1 MKKINLIA
9 AFVILFV
16 IAGIC
21 SGASLG
27 KDDKGAQKEFQ
38 KLFAGAN
45 NNDTSAM
52 SKLGDCYFF
61 CQGTEGDLKEAFKW
75 YLLAAKAGDVHA
87 NYMLGYCYLNGYG
100 VDSDY
105 SKACQYYETAA
116 RSGSL
121 DAMNE
126 LPSIQSFTRF
136 NMVKNNIKLF
146 QTASANS
153 EKPSVEQNYFMGV
166 CYFYGKGVK
175 QDVQKG
181 LGLLEKASGKG
192 SWKASKELAD
202 IYYEG
207 REVDRD
213 EKKARKYMESAAN
226 QIGAFGRYQLAFFE
240 FVPIIVESRL
250 DTPGERLERVIDEI
264 NGVSKSS
271 KKTKEEIKHEE
282 FNAKMD
288 KIIDRLGSQA
298 EISFLEG
305 IKKEE
310 NKKFA
315 ETAKKAKKKGKEPF
329 VVNFEL
335 AANDGFAPAQYQ
347 MGEIEEALGNSN
359 ASYAW
364 FEKAAQRGF
373 NKANGRLH
381 GEGYKDYLT
390 AIANYDSEAQYKL
403 GKILLDESSLA
414 SQKDGFEFINL
425 SMDNGYDK
433 ARFEVAQCYFY
444 GKGTDEDKQKAYY
457 LYQVESEKGNRD
469 AQYMRG
475 EYFWNGYVD
484 IRKELSTAFSWYLK
498 AAEQKQPLALVKV
511 GICYLYGYGTGRDPD
526 KAFSYLKSADSYG
539 EDSGYYDLGLCYEVG
554 LGTEPSG
561 KKAFEYYSLSENND
575 IRSKLKLANCYRKAI
590 GTSKDVKRA
599 VDYLIPMAREKYVP
613 ALIELG
619 DVYSE
624 EGSYRSALDCYSLA
638 CKTSSYANY
647 RIGECYLLGRS
658 VEKSSR
664 QAVTYFKQAVELA
677 EKNIK
682 EMKDDASDHYCLA
695 LCYETGRGKEKNM
708 DSALE
713 HYKKAANFNFGDS
726 AEKVKSLQA
735 RGN

>member
-1 MKKINLIA
+1 MKKFNLIA

-38 KLFAGAN
+38 KLFASAN

-105 SKACQYYETAA
+105 SKARQYYDTAA
-116 RSGSL
+116 KNGSL
-121 DAMNE
+121 DAINE
-126 LPSIQSFTRF
+126 LPDVKSFTRF
-136 NMVKNNIKLF
+136 SMVKNNIKLF
-146 QTASANS
+146 QMASANS

-175 QDVQKG
+175 QDVKKG
-181 LGLLEKASGKG
+181 LELLEKASGKG
-192 SWKASKELAD
+192 SWKASTELAD
-202 IYYEG
+202 IYSEG
-207 REVDRD
+207 REVERD
-213 EKKARKYMESAAN
+213 EKKAHKYMESAAK

-240 FVPIIVESRL
+240 FVPIIVESSL
-250 DTPGERLERVIDEI
+250 DTPGERLDRLI
-264 NGVSKSS
+264 NAAQGVSKKS
-271 KKTKEEIKHEE
+271 KKTKEEAKQEE

-288 KIIDRLGSQA
+288 KIIDGLSSQA

-315 ETAKKAKKKGKEPF
+315 EASKKAKKKGKESF

-347 MGEIEEALGNSN
+347 MGEIEEAFGNSN

-425 SMDNGYDK
+425 AMDNGYDK

-484 IRKELSTAFSWYLK
+484 IRKDLSTAFSWYLK
-498 AAEQKQPLALVKV
+498 AAEQKQPLALVKAGV
-511 GICYLYGYGTGRDPD
+511 CYLYGYGTEPNFD

-539 EDSGYYDLGLCYEVG
+539 EDSGYYYLGLCYEAG
-554 LGTEPSG
+554 LGTNPSG
-561 KKAFEYYSLSENND
+561 SKAFEYYSLSENKD
-575 IRSKLKLANCYRKAI
+575 IRSKLKLAKCYRKGI
-590 GTSKDVKRA
+590 GTSKDVRQA
-599 VDYLIPMAREKYVP
+599 MDYLLSMARQDYVP
-613 ALIELG
+613 AQIELA
-619 DVYSE
+619 DAYSE
-624 EGSYRSALDCYSLA
+624 DGDFRSALKWYFEA
-638 CKTSSYANY
+638 NKTSSYANY
-647 RIGECYLLGRS
+647 RIGECYLLGRG

-664 QAVTYFKQAVELA
+664 QAVAYFKQAVELA

-682 EMKDDASDHYCLA
+682 EMKDDASDHYSLA
-695 LCYETGRGKEKNM
+695 ICYETGRGKEKNL

-713 HYKKAANFNFGDS
+713 HYKKAANSNFSDS
-726 AEKVKSLQA
+726 VEKVKSLQA
-735 RGN
+735 RVN